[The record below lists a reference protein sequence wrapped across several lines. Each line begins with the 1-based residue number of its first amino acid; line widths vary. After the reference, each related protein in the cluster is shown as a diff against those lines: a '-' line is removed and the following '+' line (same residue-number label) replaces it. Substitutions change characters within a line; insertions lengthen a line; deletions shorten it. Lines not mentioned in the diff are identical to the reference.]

1 MPKINSFIIQTE
13 LDILNL
19 IRMQGNALT
28 LEIFRRPSRQGS
40 TKSKVLS
47 PKFFPP
53 ARISTLETSTD
64 EENSIKPAPPLKLS
78 SANMSNVS
86 LERTKRRLRLP
97 QVAPAHSSKEVVS
110 KLHNLIICTPSMFF
124 LLLRSHYRS
133 LNKIRR
139 AYESAT

>member
-64 EENSIKPAPPLKLS
+64 EENSIKPAPLKLS
-78 SANMSNVS
+78 SANMSNLS

-97 QVAPAHSSKEVVS
+97 QVAPAHSKEVRV
-110 KLHNLIICTPSMFF
+110 II
-124 LLLRSHYRS
+124 
-133 LNKIRR
+133 
-139 AYESAT
+139 